1 MTSVTHPS
9 KESVRAHMERRQQSR
24 TPPPSPEAI
33 RRELGWNLIPQNKA
47 KT

>member
-1 MTSVTHPS
+1 MTNVTHPD
-9 KESVRAHMERRQQSR
+9 KRLVRDYMERRQQSR

-33 RRELGWNLIPQNKA
+33 RRELGWDLIPQNKA